1 MRFFFFGAR
10 GSGKTTHGEWLA
22 KQLGIFHIQFREQL
36 QMLIIAKTK
45 KKVRR
50 SDELDYSGEA
60 PETLEILIKEAK
72 GENGEIEDTSTE
84 TKVNF

>member
-1 MRFFFFGAR
+1 
-10 GSGKTTHGEWLA
+10 
-22 KQLGIFHIQFREQL
+22 
-36 QMLIIAKTK
+36 MLIIAKTK

-84 TKVNF
+84 TKVNFWSSFFVINVTVPQIVDIESFCAVCVSTAGIVAEGWW